1 MTTVV
6 AAQGTAVHVQGVVKT
21 FGRGRGHTVA
31 LGGLDLVVPAGQ
43 FVCLLGR
50 SGCGKSTLLNLLAG
64 LDEPTAG
71 SVDVGRRRV
80 AMMFQDATL
89 FPWLT
94 AGGNVALALKLADVP
109 RTERPA
115 RVTELLESVH
125 LGGLEHKRPHELSG
139 GMRQRV
145 ALARALAQ
153 DASVLLMDEP
163 FGALDAMTRDVE
175 RARWFTDRLQTQ
187 RSGGEGERPPSGR
200 PHSLVEGLANARCRR
215 CCPGGMAARR
225 LVGLPAQLCVAA
237 STDGGPGVARTT
249 AGSRAVACDRHTM
262 RRAAVGFALSI
273 VVGTGLGLAVA
284 RVRIL
289 RAAVGS
295 LITGL
300 QTKPSIAWF
309 PLTIL
314 LFGFTEQAILF
325 VVVLGAAP
333 SVANGLI
340 SGIDDLPPQLMRAAR
355 VLGARG
361 VTLYTAIVM
370 PAVLPTYLA
379 GLKQGW
385 AFAWRSL
392 MAGEL
397 LVIIAKQPSLGNDL
411 TFAREFANA
420 PRLIAVMIIIL
431 IIGMIVDAIFSAIA
445 NGVRRRR
452 GLGAL
457 RL

>member
-1 MTTVV
+1 MSATRTIETRPEQ
-6 AAQGTAVHVQGVVKT
+6 ATDQPS
-21 FGRGRGHTVA
+21 R
-31 LGGLDLVVPAGQ
+31 
-43 FVCLLGR
+43 
-50 SGCGKSTLLNLLAG
+50 
-64 LDEPTAG
+64 
-71 SVDVGRRRV
+71 VGRRLWSRIWPMLAAVSLAV
-80 AMMFQDATL
+80 AVWQLVVWSGFRPTYVL
-89 FPWLT
+89 PPPLT
-94 AGGNVALALKLADVP
+94 VAQ
-109 RTERPA
+109 
-115 RVTELLESVH
+115 ELI
-125 LGGLEHKRPHELSG
+125 
-139 GMRQRV
+139 
-145 ALARALAQ
+145 
-153 DASVLLMDEP
+153 
-163 FGALDAMTRDVE
+163 
-175 RARWFTDRLQTQ
+175 DRL
-187 RSGGEGERPPSGR
+187 R
-200 PHSLVEGLANARCRR
+200 
-215 CCPGGMAARR
+215 
-225 LVGLPAQLCVAA
+225 
-237 STDGGPGVARTT
+237 GPELWQ
-249 AGSRAVACDRHTM
+249 AVATTM

-273 VVGTGLGLAVA
+273 LVGTALGLAVA
-284 RVRIL
+284 RVKIL

-300 QTKPSIAWF
+300 QTMPSIAWF

-333 SVANGLI
+333 SIANGLI

-361 VTLYTAIVM
+361 VTLYTSVVM

-420 PRLIAVMIIIL
+420 PRLIAVMIVIL
-431 IIGMIVDAIFSAIA
+431 IIGMIVDGIFSAIA

>member
-1 MTTVV
+1 MSAIQTAEMRPISTEADQRRIVRTMWSRVWPMLAAAGIAVAVWQLVV
-6 AAQGTAVHVQGVVKT
+6 WSGFRPSYVLPPPL
-21 FGRGRGHTVA
+21 TVA
-31 LGGLDLVVPAGQ
+31 Q
-43 FVCLLGR
+43 
-50 SGCGKSTLLNLLAG
+50 
-64 LDEPTAG
+64 
-71 SVDVGRRRV
+71 
-80 AMMFQDATL
+80 
-89 FPWLT
+89 
-94 AGGNVALALKLADVP
+94 
-109 RTERPA
+109 
-115 RVTELLESVH
+115 EL
-125 LGGLEHKRPHELSG
+125 
-139 GMRQRV
+139 
-145 ALARALAQ
+145 
-153 DASVLLMDEP
+153 
-163 FGALDAMTRDVE
+163 VE
-175 RARWFTDRLQTQ
+175 RLQ
-187 RSGGEGERPPSGR
+187 
-200 PHSLVEGLANARCRR
+200 
-215 CCPGGMAARR
+215 
-225 LVGLPAQLCVAA
+225 
-237 STDGGPGVARTT
+237 GPELWQAIGT
-249 AGSRAVACDRHTM
+249 TM
-262 RRAAVGFALSI
+262 RRAATGFALSI
-273 VVGTGLGLAVA
+273 VVGTALGLAVA
-284 RVRIL
+284 RVQVL

-300 QTKPSIAWF
+300 QTMPSIAWF

-333 SVANGLI
+333 SIANGLI

-420 PRLIAVMIIIL
+420 PRLVAVMIIIL

>member
-1 MTTVV
+1 MSATQTAEMRPTSTEADQRRIGRTVWSRIWPMLV
-6 AAQGTAVHVQGVVKT
+6 AAGIAVAVWQLVVWSGFRPT
-21 FGRGRGHTVA
+21 YVLPPPLTVA
-31 LGGLDLVVPAGQ
+31 Q
-43 FVCLLGR
+43 
-50 SGCGKSTLLNLLAG
+50 
-64 LDEPTAG
+64 
-71 SVDVGRRRV
+71 
-80 AMMFQDATL
+80 
-89 FPWLT
+89 
-94 AGGNVALALKLADVP
+94 
-109 RTERPA
+109 
-115 RVTELLESVH
+115 EL
-125 LGGLEHKRPHELSG
+125 
-139 GMRQRV
+139 
-145 ALARALAQ
+145 
-153 DASVLLMDEP
+153 
-163 FGALDAMTRDVE
+163 VE
-175 RARWFTDRLQTQ
+175 RLQ
-187 RSGGEGERPPSGR
+187 
-200 PHSLVEGLANARCRR
+200 
-215 CCPGGMAARR
+215 
-225 LVGLPAQLCVAA
+225 
-237 STDGGPGVARTT
+237 GPELWQAIAT
-249 AGSRAVACDRHTM
+249 TM
-262 RRAAVGFALSI
+262 RRAATGFALSI
-273 VVGTGLGLAVA
+273 VVGTALGLAVA
-284 RVRIL
+284 RVPVL

-300 QTKPSIAWF
+300 QTMPSIAWF

-333 SVANGLI
+333 SIANGLI

-431 IIGMIVDAIFSAIA
+431 IIGMFVDAVFSAIA

-452 GLGAL
+452 GLEAL

>member
-1 MTTVV
+1 MSAARTLDQPRSQTDGERNRIGRTLWSRIWPMLAAATLAVAVWQLVV
-6 AAQGTAVHVQGVVKT
+6 WSGFRPDYVLPPPL
-21 FGRGRGHTVA
+21 TVA
-31 LGGLDLVVPAGQ
+31 QELMEQFQGPDLWRAI
-43 FVCLLGR
+43 
-50 SGCGKSTLLNLLAG
+50 
-64 LDEPTAG
+64 
-71 SVDVGRRRV
+71 
-80 AMMFQDATL
+80 AT
-89 FPWLT
+89 T
-94 AGGNVALALKLADVP
+94 I
-109 RTERPA
+109 
-115 RVTELLESVH
+115 
-125 LGGLEHKRPHELSG
+125 
-139 GMRQRV
+139 
-145 ALARALAQ
+145 
-153 DASVLLMDEP
+153 
-163 FGALDAMTRDVE
+163 
-175 RARWFTDRLQTQ
+175 
-187 RSGGEGERPPSGR
+187 
-200 PHSLVEGLANARCRR
+200 
-215 CCPGGMAARR
+215 
-225 LVGLPAQLCVAA
+225 
-237 STDGGPGVARTT
+237 
-249 AGSRAVACDRHTM
+249 

-273 VVGTGLGLAVA
+273 VVGTALGLAVA
-284 RVRIL
+284 RVRML
-289 RAAVGS
+289 RTAVGS

-300 QTKPSIAWF
+300 QTMPSIAWF

-333 SVANGLI
+333 SIANGLI
-340 SGIDDLPPQLMRAAR
+340 SGIDDLPPQLLRAAQ

-361 VTLYTAIVM
+361 PTLYTSIVM

-420 PRLIAVMIIIL
+420 PRLIAVMIVIL
-431 IIGMIVDAIFSAIA
+431 IIGMIVDALFSAIA

>member
-1 MTTVV
+1 MSATRAVDTSL
-6 AAQGTAVHVQGVVKT
+6 AADQPRRV
-21 FGRGRGHTVA
+21 GRKLSSRTWPMLAAAA
-31 LGGLDLVVPAGQ
+31 LAIACWQLVVW
-43 FVCLLGR
+43 
-50 SGCGKSTLLNLLAG
+50 SGFRPDYVLPPPLA
-64 LDEPTAG
+64 
-71 SVDVGRRRV
+71 V
-80 AMMFQDATL
+80 AQ
-89 FPWLT
+89 
-94 AGGNVALALKLADVP
+94 
-109 RTERPA
+109 
-115 RVTELLESVH
+115 ELI
-125 LGGLEHKRPHELSG
+125 
-139 GMRQRV
+139 
-145 ALARALAQ
+145 
-153 DASVLLMDEP
+153 
-163 FGALDAMTRDVE
+163 E
-175 RARWFTDRLQTQ
+175 RAQSPDLWQ
-187 RSGGEGERPPSGR
+187 
-200 PHSLVEGLANARCRR
+200 AI
-215 CCPGGMAARR
+215 
-225 LVGLPAQLCVAA
+225 
-237 STDGGPGVARTT
+237 TT
-249 AGSRAVACDRHTM
+249 TM
-262 RRAAVGFALSI
+262 RRAAVGFALSV
-273 VVGTGLGLAVA
+273 VVGTTAGLAVA
-284 RVRIL
+284 RVRVL
-289 RAAVGS
+289 RAAIGS

-300 QTKPSIAWF
+300 QTMPSIAWF

-340 SGIDDLPPQLMRAAR
+340 SGIDDLSPQLVRAAH

-361 VTLYTAIVM
+361 VTLYTSIVM

-420 PRLIAVMIIIL
+420 PRLIAVMIVIL
-431 IIGMIVDAIFSAIA
+431 IVGMIVDAVFSAIA

>member
-1 MTTVV
+1 MSATQTVETRPGQASDPPRRIGRTLWSRIWPMLAAIGLAV
-6 AAQGTAVHVQGVVKT
+6 AVWQLVVWSGFRPT
-21 FGRGRGHTVA
+21 YVLPPPLTVA
-31 LGGLDLVVPAGQ
+31 Q
-43 FVCLLGR
+43 
-50 SGCGKSTLLNLLAG
+50 
-64 LDEPTAG
+64 
-71 SVDVGRRRV
+71 
-80 AMMFQDATL
+80 
-89 FPWLT
+89 
-94 AGGNVALALKLADVP
+94 
-109 RTERPA
+109 
-115 RVTELLESVH
+115 ELL
-125 LGGLEHKRPHELSG
+125 
-139 GMRQRV
+139 
-145 ALARALAQ
+145 
-153 DASVLLMDEP
+153 
-163 FGALDAMTRDVE
+163 
-175 RARWFTDRLQTQ
+175 DRLQGPELWQ
-187 RSGGEGERPPSGR
+187 
-200 PHSLVEGLANARCRR
+200 A
-215 CCPGGMAARR
+215 
-225 LVGLPAQLCVAA
+225 VG
-237 STDGGPGVARTT
+237 TT
-249 AGSRAVACDRHTM
+249 L

-273 VVGTGLGLAVA
+273 LVGTALGLAVV
-284 RVRIL
+284 RVKIL

-300 QTKPSIAWF
+300 QTMPSIAWF

-333 SVANGLI
+333 SIANGLI

-361 VTLYTAIVM
+361 VTLYTSVVM

-420 PRLIAVMIIIL
+420 PRLIAVMIVIL
-431 IIGMIVDAIFSAIA
+431 VIGMIVDGIFSAIA

>member
-1 MTTVV
+1 MSATQTAEMRPASTEADQRRIGRTVWSRVWPMLAAAGIAV
-6 AAQGTAVHVQGVVKT
+6 ALWQLVVWSG
-21 FGRGRGHTVA
+21 FRPSYVLPPPLTVA
-31 LGGLDLVVPAGQ
+31 Q
-43 FVCLLGR
+43 
-50 SGCGKSTLLNLLAG
+50 
-64 LDEPTAG
+64 
-71 SVDVGRRRV
+71 
-80 AMMFQDATL
+80 
-89 FPWLT
+89 
-94 AGGNVALALKLADVP
+94 
-109 RTERPA
+109 
-115 RVTELLESVH
+115 EL
-125 LGGLEHKRPHELSG
+125 
-139 GMRQRV
+139 
-145 ALARALAQ
+145 
-153 DASVLLMDEP
+153 
-163 FGALDAMTRDVE
+163 VE
-175 RARWFTDRLQTQ
+175 RLR
-187 RSGGEGERPPSGR
+187 
-200 PHSLVEGLANARCRR
+200 
-215 CCPGGMAARR
+215 
-225 LVGLPAQLCVAA
+225 
-237 STDGGPGVARTT
+237 GPELWQAIAT
-249 AGSRAVACDRHTM
+249 TM
-262 RRAAVGFALSI
+262 RRAATGFALSI
-273 VVGTGLGLAVA
+273 VVGTALGLAVA

-300 QTKPSIAWF
+300 QTMPSIAWF

-333 SVANGLI
+333 SIANGLI

-355 VLGARG
+355 VLGASG